1 MYSQDNKK
9 GNEKTLHEYALK
21 LSWKKHAISHVFAC
35 VFAPDSYKAFK
46 TVNLIQ

>member
-9 GNEKTLHEYALK
+9 GNEKTLHEYVLK
-21 LSWKKHAISHVFAC
+21 LSISHVFAC